1 MLKSFVLKKT
11 NKLKSF
17 VLKKSRKTQKNAVR
31 MVDCGVGD
39 MRVPHIYSGHGEM
52 LQSAESTTGMRCQ
65 NRCHVGL
72 L

>member
-1 MLKSFVLKKT
+1 
-11 NKLKSF
+11 
-17 VLKKSRKTQKNAVR
+17 

-65 NRCHVGL
+65 NLCHVGL